1 MILVPFSASMFSLL
15 AIAMDRYLFITNCIQ
30 YPRIMTHKRVR
41 ILILVVWSIAL
52 FNALSIAMPWTYPSA
67 SGREF
72 CTCMIVEAS
81 SDLYLFL
88 YSIFFN
94 LIPITLISIFYCLI
108 VVTALNAQKRHASL
122 HSNCMKMSCRTDEER
137 KFSFNHFNLIKVK
150 RIWKKRGIPV
160 LGVLIASVALLWL
173 PLSCG
178 MLVFVAQKD
187 FR

>member
-15 AIAMDRYLFITNCIQ
+15 AIAIDRYLFITNCIQ
-30 YPRIMTHKRVR
+30 YPRMMTHKRVR
-41 ILILVVWSIAL
+41 ILIIVVWSIAL
-52 FNALSIAMPWTYPSA
+52 LNALSIAMPWTYPSA
-67 SGREF
+67 SGRDF

-94 LIPITLISIFYCLI
+94 FIPITLISMLYCLI
-108 VVTALNAQKRHASL
+108 VSTALTAQKRNATL
-122 HSNCMKMSCRTDEER
+122 HSNSLKMSCRTDEER
-137 KFSFNHFNLIKVK
+137 KFSFNQINLIKVK